1 MLNDVNER
9 GHNDELSRSNCD
21 VGGKWI
27 CAEQTSNEPKH
38 DWKVACGIESGFL
51 QHLGRKI
58 GGTLLPE
65 FSFLFLKGW
74 VPKIAHCSVLTATS
88 PMVYVRLQ

>member
-38 DWKVACGIESGFL
+38 DWKVACGIEFGFL
-51 QHLGRKI
+51 QHLGRNWWHVTARI
-58 GGTLLPE
+58 LLLV
-65 FSFLFLKGW
+65 S
-74 VPKIAHCSVLTATS
+74 
-88 PMVYVRLQ
+88 